1 MTPGFVEQYRLLRRA
16 IHQQPELG
24 FEERRT
30 SALVADHL
38 RTLGLEVSTGLGG
51 TGVVGTIRKGSSQ
64 RAIGLRADMDAL
76 PLQEANDFPHRS
88 RHNGRFHACGHDG
101 HTAMLLGAA
110 ERLGDASFDG
120 TVHLIFQP
128 AEEGLGGA
136 QAMLRDGLF
145 ERFPCEEIYGMH
157 NMPGL
162 PAGDFAVR
170 NGAFFAGAD
179 TFRLAIHG
187 RGGHAAMP
195 HQTIDPIVASAHV
208 VMALQTLVSRRCDPL
223 SAAVV
228 TVGEIRGGSAPN
240 IIPELA
246 ELRGSLRYLSEDVGA
261 ALREGVDRVAAQTA
275 AALGARI
282 EFDCSSTFPVLVNQP
297 AQTRKAV
304 QAATIVAGPRRVTS
318 DAPPIMGSEDF
329 AWLLR
334 TVPGCYLLIGNGE
347 GAGACMLHNPHYDF
361 NDDILASGI
370 AYWCKLV
377 EVALPEAGAIA
388 R

>member
-1 MTPGFVEQYRLLRRA
+1 MTPGFVEQYRLLRRS

-170 NGAFFAGAD
+170 NGAFCAGAD